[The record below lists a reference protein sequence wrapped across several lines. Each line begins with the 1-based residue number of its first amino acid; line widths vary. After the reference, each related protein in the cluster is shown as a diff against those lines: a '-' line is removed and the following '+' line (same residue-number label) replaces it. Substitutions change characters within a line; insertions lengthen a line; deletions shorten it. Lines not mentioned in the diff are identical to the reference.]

1 MLCSGAWV
9 EDVAKVANPVQDFSS
24 VSGAISDLKAAAAK
38 GDLASAKGKFVA
50 ATSALQSWSATAGIA
65 SQLRGL

>member
-1 MLCSGAWV
+1 MDDV
-9 EDVAKVANPVQDFSS
+9 EKVARQVQDFSS

-38 GDLASAKGKFVA
+38 GDLAGAKGKFVM
-50 ATSALQSWSATAGIA
+50 ATSALQSWSNTAGIT